1 MNHQTKENIRND
13 YIYGVIDKSGER
25 NMPTLEELT
34 KEYKVPSSTIYRLSS
49 KEDWKIQR
57 RKFQSQLRKELDQA
71 KNDELKET
79 LFKCERF
86 SLDLSYKIFN
96 KAELMIDEKITPN
109 GLASISNAVHT
120 AQKIYMG
127 RNISEPPSDGDAFQE
142 AMALLDQI
150 QEFKRE

>member
-1 MNHQTKENIRND
+1 MHLDVFLIK
-13 YIYGVIDKSGER
+13 
-25 NMPTLEELT
+25 
-34 KEYKVPSSTIYRLSS
+34 
-49 KEDWKIQR
+49 
-57 RKFQSQLRKELDQA
+57 KELDQA

-142 AMALLDQI
+142 AMKLLDQI
-150 QEFKRE
+150 QEYKRN

>member
-34 KEYKVPSSTIYRLSS
+34 KEYNVPSSTIYRLSS

-127 RNISEPPSDGDAFQE
+127 RNISEPPSDDDAFQE